1 MKKYRNGGY
10 GRNPIEEIEIERETA
25 TSVWIKVSNGK
36 DRRNSKKTEWH
47 NYFDTWEEAKDFL
60 LKNAER
66 KVERFNVLL
75 SKAEKELASIKALER
90 TSEGVKED
98 GRS

>member
-1 MKKYRNGGY
+1 MKKYRTGGY
-10 GRNPIEEIEIERETA
+10 GRNPIE
-25 TSVWIKVSNGK
+25 WK
-36 DRRNSKKTEWH
+36 
-47 NYFDTWEEAKDFL
+47 EAKDFL